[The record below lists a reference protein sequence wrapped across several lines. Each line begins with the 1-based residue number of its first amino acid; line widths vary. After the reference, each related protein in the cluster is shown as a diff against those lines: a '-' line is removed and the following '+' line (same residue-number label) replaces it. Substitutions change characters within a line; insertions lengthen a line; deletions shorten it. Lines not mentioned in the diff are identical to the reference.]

1 MKDDNNGRQENGKV
15 LLMEKYQSSGR
26 KEKNV
31 SQMSVYQLLDHMRQ
45 VRESVPVNRQL
56 QEELRQNL
64 IRKKTNLN
72 ESQPVCSGMTGS
84 EKRINGNFPRWILVG
99 LLSLVLVL
107 AAFAVWYKSKGTVL
121 QPVGNPATVT
131 RVWNLDANLSFS
143 VSPGGD
149 ILVARHGQLLYVEQY
164 SGRYRLLDLPVDW
177 MYHSPSFSPDGS
189 RVALVRQRQGTGPQ
203 IVLLNTSRLLHGGG
217 GADDI
222 KIMEQGGIDQQFRY
236 LEWSPGGEKLA
247 YTEITG
253 NEIASVKTVNMAGD
267 TQLVARGTHPTWS
280 PDGKKLV
287 IQRSGPENDGVLY
300 LIDTVSGKESK
311 LGQGEQPFWGSN
323 GFLAFV
329 VVTQQERVLT
339 FMPDGSPQFTVRQKA
354 GEIRSVHA
362 GTDGSCLLEQKDT
375 AIDNWLTSSTLLVSP
390 DNGVSGKETE
400 WLRKLELEGVRE
412 PRVLLLDGVN
422 RCQDPVFNVRGD
434 RLFFTRQD
442 EGTAAVLRL
451 DLEERLSKRGE
462 N

>member
-1 MKDDNNGRQENGKV
+1 MKDDNNGRQENSKV
-15 LLMEKYQSSGR
+15 LFMEKYQRSGR
-26 KEKNV
+26 KETNI
-31 SQMSVYQLLDHMRQ
+31 SQMSIHQLLDHMRQ

-64 IRKKTNLN
+64 VGKKTNLN
-72 ESQPVCSGMTGS
+72 ESQPVYSSMTGN
-84 EKRINGNFPRWILVG
+84 ERRINGNFPRWILVG

-121 QPVGNPATVT
+121 QPVGNPTTVT
-131 RVWNLDANLSFS
+131 RVWNLDTNLSFS

-149 ILVARHGQLLYVEQY
+149 ILVARHGQLLYVEQ
-164 SGRYRLLDLPVDW
+164 SRGRYRLLDLPVDW

-203 IVLLNTSRLLHGGG
+203 IVLLSASQLLHGR
-217 GADDI
+217 AEDMQ
-222 KIMEQGGIDQQFRY
+222 IMEQGGIDQQFRY
-236 LEWSPGGEKLA
+236 LAWSPGGEKLA
-247 YTEITG
+247 YTEI
-253 NEIASVKTVNMAGD
+253 NEDGIASIKTVNMDGD
-267 TQLVARGTHPTWS
+267 TQLVTRGTHPTWS
-280 PDGKKLV
+280 PDGTKLV
-287 IQRSGPENDGVLY
+287 IQRSGPENGGVLY

-323 GFLAFV
+323 GFLSFV
-329 VVTQQERVLT
+329 VATQQERVLT
-339 FMPDGSPQFTVRQKA
+339 FMPDGSPQFTVRQRV

-390 DNGVSGKETE
+390 DNGVSGIETE

-422 RCQDPVFNVRGD
+422 RCQDPILNVQGN

-442 EGTAAVLRL
+442 GGTAAILRL

>member
-1 MKDDNNGRQENGKV
+1 MKDDNNGRQENSKV
-15 LLMEKYQSSGR
+15 LFMEKYQRSGR
-26 KEKNV
+26 KETNI
-31 SQMSVYQLLDHMRQ
+31 SQMSIHQLLDHMRQ

-64 IRKKTNLN
+64 VGKKTNLN
-72 ESQPVCSGMTGS
+72 ESQPVYSSMTGN
-84 EKRINGNFPRWILVG
+84 ERRINGNFPRWILVG

-121 QPVGNPATVT
+121 QPVGNPTTVT

-149 ILVARHGQLLYVEQY
+149 ILVARHGQLLYVEQ
-164 SGRYRLLDLPVDW
+164 SRGRYRLLDLPVDW

-203 IVLLNTSRLLHGGG
+203 IVLLSASQLLHGR
-217 GADDI
+217 AEDMQ
-222 KIMEQGGIDQQFRY
+222 IMEQGGIDQQFRY
-236 LEWSPGGEKLA
+236 LAWSPGGEKLA
-247 YTEITG
+247 YTEI
-253 NEIASVKTVNMAGD
+253 NEDGIASIKTVNMDGD
-267 TQLVARGTHPTWS
+267 TQLVTRGTHPTWS
-280 PDGKKLV
+280 PDGTTLV
-287 IQRSGPENDGVLY
+287 IQRSGPENGGVLY

-323 GFLAFV
+323 GFLSFV
-329 VVTQQERVLT
+329 VATQQERVLT
-339 FMPDGSPQFTVRQKA
+339 FMPDGSPQFTVRQRV

-390 DNGVSGKETE
+390 DNGVSGIETE

-422 RCQDPVFNVRGD
+422 RCQDPILNVQGN

-442 EGTAAVLRL
+442 GGTAAILRL